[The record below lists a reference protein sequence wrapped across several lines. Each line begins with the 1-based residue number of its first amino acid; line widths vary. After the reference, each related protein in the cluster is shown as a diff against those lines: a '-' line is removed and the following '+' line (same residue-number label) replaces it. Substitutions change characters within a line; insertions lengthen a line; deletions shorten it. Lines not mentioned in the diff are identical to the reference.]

1 MKELNKSRR
10 KFMKLSLGAIGLGGL
25 AHYSSITFNFESF
38 IRSTLTSLL
47 GNFNIAEKQM
57 RKFCHDF
64 VKKWYKNK
72 KFYAIIILKQV
83 SALQPIAEKLFR
95 VQAHWVIEK
104 FERRLLTEFVLSTN
118 YLKVGNPATDSI
130 EYHGMNI
137 PCNNPFAK
145 LDYVKH

>member
-1 MKELNKSRR
+1 MKEFNKSRR
-10 KFMKLSLGAIGLGGL
+10 KFMKLALGAIGLGGL
-25 AHYSSITFNFESF
+25 ASYGITIFNLENF

-47 GNFNIAEKQM
+47 GDYNIAETQM

-64 VKKWYKNK
+64 IKSYGDKKLYV
-72 KFYAIIILKQV
+72 IIMRKQISV
-83 SALQPIAEKLFR
+83 LEPVAERLFR
-95 VQAHWVIEK
+95 VQAHWAVDM
-104 FERRLLTEFVLSTN
+104 FERKLLTEFLLSTN

>member
-25 AHYSSITFNFESF
+25 VHYGITTLNFERF
-38 IRSTLTSLL
+38 IRSTLKRLL
-47 GNFNIAEKQM
+47 GNFNIAETQM
-57 RKFCHDF
+57 SNFCHDF
-64 VKKWYKNK
+64 VKIWYKDK
-72 KFYAIIILKQV
+72 KLYAIIILKQASV
-83 SALQPIAEKLFR
+83 LQPIAEKLFR
-95 VQAHWVIEK
+95 VQAHWVIDK

-118 YLKVGNPATDSI
+118 YLKVGNPATDFI

-145 LDYVKH
+145 FDYAKH